1 MDESS
6 GKIDASADISSFFG
20 ELVSTA
26 IRERGVTTSPASE
39 HYLVGLLVDCAQ
51 PGAKALDVVGAD
63 SITLMLARALEE
75 NGPVRFERLRL
86 LGDGLLYVSGF
97 FGQHLE
103 RRGLEPDYVCDLG
116 STAYGR
122 AASMLRRRGSAD
134 GGPDVLAELS
144 VNFDTFVQVTSDVS
158 EQLSALSVRDHSS
171 LLEVYERWLKTES
184 ATLAD
189 LLLAQGL
196 LPVRGK
202 PGLH

>member
-1 MDESS
+1 MDQSS
-6 GKIDASADISSFFG
+6 EKIDANTDINSFFG
-20 ELVSTA
+20 ELVGGA

-51 PGAKALDVVGAD
+51 PDARALDVFGTD

-75 NGPVRFERLRL
+75 SGPARFERLRL
-86 LGDGLLYVSGF
+86 LGDGLLYLSGF

-103 RRGLEPDYVCDLG
+103 RRGLEPDYVYGLG

-122 AASMLRRRGSAD
+122 AASMLRGPGSAD

-144 VNFDTFVQVTSDVS
+144 LNFDTFVRVTSDVS
-158 EQLSALSVRDHSS
+158 EQLSALSVRDHGS
-171 LLEVYERWLKTES
+171 LLEIYERWLRTES

-189 LLLAQGL
+189 TLLARGL
-196 LPVRGK
+196 LPIRSK